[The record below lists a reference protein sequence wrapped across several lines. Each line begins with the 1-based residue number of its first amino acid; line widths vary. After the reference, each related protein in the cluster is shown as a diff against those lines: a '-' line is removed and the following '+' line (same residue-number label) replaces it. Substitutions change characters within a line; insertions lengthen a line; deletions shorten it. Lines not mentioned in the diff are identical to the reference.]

1 MANEETVTKV
11 VEGVDRLFDEIVVNG
26 RTVKSAPARQSAG
39 STPVSNPVSTNQS
52 EPPVQGEYVKAIQ
65 LNNVLHDIKDKALT
79 DAVASLTEAINTQ
92 INSINAKIPAQA
104 SAQNQL
110 ADKNY
115 VGNEI
120 TDAIDDLDVAKVGG
134 NGKYI
139 KSIKQEDGKIVAEED
154 YLSGTGGGV
163 AFIGTRAQYEVAK
176 LIPLG
181 ETGHIPS
188 GSLVIL
194 TDEDAYIEGE
204 ER

>member
-26 RTVKSAPARQSAG
+26 RTVKSTPARQS
-39 STPVSNPVSTNQS
+39 TVSNPVSTNQS
-52 EPPVQGEYVKAIQ
+52 EPPIQGEYVKAIQ

-79 DAVASLTEAINTQ
+79 EAVASLTEEINTQ
-92 INSINAKIPAQA
+92 IEGITSLIPSEA
-104 SAQNQL
+104 STSNKL
-110 ADKNY
+110 ADKSY
-115 VGNEI
+115 VGTEI
-120 TDAIDDLDVAKVGG
+120 EDAINDLDVAEVGG

-139 KSIKQEDGKIVAEED
+139 KSIKQENGKIVAEED

-163 AFIGTRAQYEVAK
+163 AFVGTRAEYEVAK

-181 ETGHIPS
+181 QTGHIPS
-188 GSLVIL
+188 GSLVII

-204 ER
+204 EV

>member
-39 STPVSNPVSTNQS
+39 SALVSTNQS
-52 EPPVQGEYVKAIQ
+52 EPPIQGEYVKAIQ

-79 DAVASLTEAINTQ
+79 EAVASLTEAINTQ
-92 INSINAKIPAQA
+92 INSITSLIPSEATT
-104 SAQNQL
+104 SNQL

-120 TDAIDDLDVAKVGG
+120 TDAIDDLDVAEVGG

-163 AFIGTRAQYEVAK
+163 AFVGTRAEYEVAK

-181 ETGHIPS
+181 QTGHIPS
-188 GSLVIL
+188 GSLVII